1 MVKIISREW
10 VKEDDPMF
18 TGRVIISSKKSN
30 DGSDSKMAKSTP
42 MRYAEED
49 DPIFTGKVTISSK
62 KAKIEPE
69 EVQEDDKAK
78 TEDN

>member
-1 MVKIISREW
+1 
-10 VKEDDPMF
+10 
-18 TGRVIISSKKSN
+18 
-30 DGSDSKMAKSTP
+30 MAKSTP
-42 MRYAEED
+42 MRYAEQN
-49 DPIFTGKVTISSK
+49 DPIFTGKVTIASK